1 MEGTVSHS
9 FTDLHNLPRSSN
21 CRKQEKSYQL
31 LPAKEQF
38 PSHHIIPDFFADCKI
53 VWGISDLHNGI
64 PEIFGNFFL
73 RNRCGNNGIQLTA
86 VHVCISLLTALIKL
100 DLAFHIVFLTP
111 LLKKIYLHTAFI
123 DSHSGILKRR
133 KIG

>member
-1 MEGTVSHS
+1 MPVKPEV
-9 FTDLHNLPRSSN
+9 L
-21 CRKQEKSYQL
+21 EKDRNSMAQVR
-31 LPAKEQF
+31 A
-38 PSHHIIPDFFADCKI
+38 PSISKI